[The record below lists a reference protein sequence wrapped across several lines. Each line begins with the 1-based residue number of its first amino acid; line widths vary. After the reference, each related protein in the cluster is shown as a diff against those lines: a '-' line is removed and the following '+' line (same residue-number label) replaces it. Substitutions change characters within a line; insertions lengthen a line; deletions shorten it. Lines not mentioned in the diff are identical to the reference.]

1 MAIRAD
7 DDGFLLGERRLQ
19 ELGKDIKETKDY
31 AKDILHVLM
40 RGVKTAIEAEGEK
53 TRETITRSAID
64 AANVGNS
71 SRINNAANDAEESQN
86 NSRSSS
92 NPPQSSQS
100 ERRSPHRPARNADE
114 RSSNS
119 AASRAADA
127 RERERGADGRFVGN
141 GENSNSLFKK
151 LKGILENLKP
161 DGIDTSGIDP
171 TLDALHELKQTLSPV
186 TNVFSKMSGRAVS
199 LFAGRIKKR
208 RNEEVLPE
216 EQARAN
222 RREEQSDRERNRL
235 LKRMLDALQR
245 RMSGSD
251 NSFDGSFDLSLD
263 GGGEG
268 DGQGQGQGQGNQNE
282 RNRRNRRRRNR
293 RRRRNG
299 RGGIRAGLIGGLG
312 KLAKG
317 LPFVG
322 GAIAAALSL
331 SDWNEQSF
339 TEKGGTIGSLAGG
352 AAGGAIGA
360 FGGPIGIAVG
370 TAVGSWAGEKLGG
383 IVAPAIE
390 PYFDKWTESL
400 IKADLPTMLK
410 SSWDGLT
417 ELVGKAIGLT
427 PGGLIVSAASTIGS
441 WGKGLWDKM
450 TGERKGNLLFQQQ
463 YGGYGVNTGTVPYNG
478 NGGNVGNGTKAKQ
491 LAVFNAF
498 KKAGFNDNWAA
509 AYTASVGRENDYND
523 SGLYGSHSDKA
534 GGLNTG
540 MISWQGSRRTKLIDF
555 MKKRGLVDAS
565 GNIIKGQ
572 ASLDAQAEF
581 KKWEIDNDPSFKGIK
596 DYIAKNPNASKEDAT
611 RALGTKDVKW
621 AYGQSVLRNG
631 ESFPWKEHLQKE
643 YNYRDSLDKALQDG
657 TDTKSTTPQTQV
669 PYVNKKPTET
679 SAVKVVG
686 AEKRPTIKVPQ
697 ITPDISKIGS
707 SQKQVVVAPQQS
719 DSFIS
724 QDVSNRGL
732 AHTFSGGLGYNRI
745 TG

>member
-463 YGGYGVNTGTVPYNG
+463 YGGLAPNGSGTVPYNG
-478 NGGNVGNGTKAKQ
+478 NGSSVAMKPSKARSQAMQYFMSEKGGGWTKEQAAGIVSNLEAESK
-491 LAVFNAF
+491 F
-498 KKAGFNDNWAA
+498 KTNSIGD
-509 AYTASVGRENDYND
+509 
-523 SGLYGSHSDKA
+523 
-534 GGLNTG
+534 
-540 MISWQGSRRTKLIDF
+540 
-555 MKKRGLVDAS
+555 
-565 GNIIKGQ
+565 KGQ
-572 ASLDAQAEF
+572 AYGIAQWHPDRQRMFAKRFGKDIRQASFEEQLEF
-581 KKWEIDNDPSFKGIK
+581 VNYELQTNEKAAGDK
-596 DYIAKNPNASKEDAT
+596 
-611 RALGTKDVKW
+611 
-621 AYGQSVLRNG
+621 LRNAKTPEEAG
-631 ESFPWKEHLQKE
+631 AIVSRHYERP
-643 YNYRDSLDKALQDG
+643 DKKDIEASVRAQSARNIFNLPNQDG
-657 TDTKSTTPQTQV
+657 LDGKNKESNNSSSESV
-669 PYVNKKPTET
+669 KIPYVNKKPSET

-745 TG
+745 VG